1 MKAVAKINIFLKIVG
16 RRGNYHEIVSRFVR
30 YEELYDEIFL
40 EEVEGGEC
48 EIVGMDIDKKS
59 NTIYKAYEALQKVA
73 PQIRDFMRDRR
84 VRVIKRIPQG
94 AGLGGGSSD
103 AATFLLLL
111 NQEAGLGLDTQT
123 LAKIALEVGAD
134 VPFFIYGYKAA
145 NVEGI
150 GEVIEPF
157 SDDIPALE
165 LRLMDI
171 HCDTAKVYKNFRDH
185 FQPSGKSEAQKLKKM
200 TSKEI
205 LANLSPL
212 QANDLY
218 QSAIM
223 LCPELRPFVKSW
235 YLSGSGSTLFRSK
248 E

>member
-16 RRGNYHEIVSRFVR
+16 RRGNYHELVSRFVR

-40 EEVEGGEC
+40 EEAEGGEC
-48 EIVGMDIDKKS
+48 EIVGMDIEQKN

-73 PQIRDFMRDRR
+73 PQIKDFMQNRR
-84 VRVIKRIPQG
+84 VRVIKRIPEG

-103 AATFLLLL
+103 AATFLQLL
-111 NQEAGLGLDTQT
+111 NQEAELNLDIQT

-157 SDDIPALE
+157 EDDIPALE
-165 LRLMDI
+165 FKLMNL
-171 HCDTAKVYKNFRDH
+171 HCNTAKVYGNFRKHAHLSD
-185 FQPSGKSEAQKLKKM
+185 KAEAQKLKNM
-200 TSKEI
+200 SSKEI

-218 QSAIM
+218 QSAAM
-223 LCPELRPFVKSW
+223 LCPELRPFAKNW